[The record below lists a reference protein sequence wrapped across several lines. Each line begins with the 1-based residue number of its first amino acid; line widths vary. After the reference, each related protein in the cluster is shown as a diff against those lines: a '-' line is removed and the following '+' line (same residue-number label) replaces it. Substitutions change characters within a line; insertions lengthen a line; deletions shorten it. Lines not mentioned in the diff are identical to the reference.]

1 MGKPVHLAPGPYVYV
16 RFLGQLWQEHRRS
29 SPHFTIVNLLLPKLI
44 QKVHIQGQGVLGTIP
59 SPRSSPSHPSALPLP
74 LPPHNH
80 SNNLLRLRG
89 ASTSAGCAASC
100 KASPRIAPFGMTWSQ
115 CSGTTVSTSEPCQS
129 FDLQGL
135 AEETWC
141 DCPAVPSLP
150 SVTFKV
156 VLLATQKT
164 IYLPTQ

>member
-1 MGKPVHLAPGPYVYV
+1 MDSTP
-16 RFLGQLWQEHRRS
+16 RFDLGCAQFVLFLFRPLLSSNMQRGLLKWASQLE
-29 SPHFTIVNLLLPKLI
+29 
-44 QKVHIQGQGVLGTIP
+44 TIP
-59 SPRSSPSHPSALPLP
+59 SPRSSHFRPSALPQNQNI
-74 LPPHNH
+74 PPPSHNH

-115 CSGTTVSTSEPCQS
+115 CSGTTVPTSETCQS

-135 AEETWC
+135 AEETWR

>member
-1 MGKPVHLAPGPYVYV
+1 MRGSTSPRRRGRRGWDSTP
-16 RFLGQLWQEHRRS
+16 RFDLGCAQFVLFPFRPLLS
-29 SPHFTIVNLLLPKLI
+29 SNMQRGLLKWASL
-44 QKVHIQGQGVLGTIP
+44 LGTIP
-59 SPRSSPSHPSALPLP
+59 SPSSSPSHPSALPLP

-135 AEETWC
+135 AEETWRN
-141 DCPAVPSLP
+141 CPAVPSLP
-150 SVTFKV
+150 PLTFKV
-156 VLLATQKT
+156 GLLATQKT